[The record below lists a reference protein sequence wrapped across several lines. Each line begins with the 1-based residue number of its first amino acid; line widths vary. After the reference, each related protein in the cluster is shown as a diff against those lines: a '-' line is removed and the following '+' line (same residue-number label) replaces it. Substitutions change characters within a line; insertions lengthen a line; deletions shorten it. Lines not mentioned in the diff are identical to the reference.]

1 MDYSILVLSMDDGGE
16 VLPVRRP
23 LRLLWLLPLPMALL
37 LRLFAEA
44 NPAATERLFS
54 RGVYPFLAAPI
65 SRATGLLPVPVIEI
79 ALVVFIVFL
88 IFSLFQRRFF
98 RVLVALGL
106 AGTVFL
112 GGWSLNYFR
121 LPLSQTLGLTLMPS
135 EPGEL
140 AALCEALITEAN
152 ERHCEEPEGDLFAPV
167 EAALNAAAQTWPIP
181 AGRWG
186 APKIA
191 LSSPLLSRL
200 MTAGITSP
208 FTAEALVV
216 GGAPVHSLPYVACHE
231 AAHVRGFAREEDA
244 NFIAYLACEASDVPY
259 YRYSGTLGV
268 LRYCLNAL
276 AGADAD
282 AHSACVAQLSDDV
295 RQDFA
300 EYAAYW
306 EPYQRGTA
314 AQVGRQVNDA
324 YLQAVASG
332 DQSARSYGRVVD
344 LLLALH
350 RESRGIL

>member
-1 MDYSILVLSMDDGGE
+1 
-16 VLPVRRP
+16 
-23 LRLLWLLPLPMALL
+23 LLWLLPLPMALL
-37 LRLFAEA
+37 LRLLAEA

-54 RGVYPFLAAPI
+54 RGVYPFVAAPF
-65 SRATGLLPVPVIEI
+65 SRLTGLLPVPVVEI
-79 ALVVFIVFL
+79 ALVIFITF
-88 IFSLFQRRFF
+88 IFFSLFRRRFF
-98 RVLVALGL
+98 RALVALGL
-106 AGTVFL
+106 AGAVFL

-121 LPLSQTLGLTLMPS
+121 LPLSQTLGLTLAPS
-135 EPGEL
+135 QPEEL
-140 AALCEALITEAN
+140 AALCEALVQEAN
-152 ERHCEEPEGDLFAPV
+152 ERHCEAPEGDLFAPV
-167 EAALNAAAQTWPIP
+167 EAALNAAAQSWPIP
-181 AGRWG
+181 AGDWG

-191 LSSPLLSRL
+191 LASPLLSRL

-208 FTAEALVV
+208 FTAEALVT
-216 GGAPVHSLPYVACHE
+216 GGAPAHSLPYVACHE

-244 NFIAYLACEASDVPY
+244 NFIAYLACEASDTPF

-276 AGADAD
+276 SGADAD
-282 AHSACVAQLSDDV
+282 AHAACLAQLSEGV

-306 EPYQRGTA
+306 GQYQRGAA
-314 AQVGRQVNDA
+314 AQVGQQVNDA

-350 RESRGIL
+350 RESRGLL